1 MDSVL
6 ILELCEKMFFATVS
20 PRRSTVQDVLRQS
33 SFQFISSVDLILNIV
48 LSSTPH
54 G

>member
-6 ILELCEKMFFATVS
+6 IFGGKNFLFLFRPF
-20 PRRSTVQDVLRQS
+20 RRSTTVQDVLRQS
-33 SFQFISSVDLILNIV
+33 HFQFISSVDLILNIV